1 MLAATWPIS
10 REEKRSASRSPARWP
25 TRRWSCCS
33 TSPRPRS
40 MKPPSWRLNL
50 PFKTSCVTRDS
61 PAYSLLMT
69 PLRQRVWP
77 SGHYCS
83 RPDASCALALLKR
96 CCMLKFVF
104 NNQLYLVLAQA
115 FVAALAALLVVL
127 LARKRGIH
135 LESETLIALLRGII
149 QIIAVG
155 SVLMLLLR
163 GPRWT
168 SGFLLAGM
176 IVAAGATSA
185 RRAKGMPDAFRV
197 SASSIAF
204 GAGSVIAL
212 MTWLGVIDTAI
223 TSLVPVGSMLIANA
237 MNTNGLAL
245 NRFRAD
251 VLAHVGEIETALA
264 LGAEAKNSVGPYV
277 QASFEAS
284 LIPAIDSLRSLG
296 IVWIPGLMAGMLLS
310 GARPVYAAIY
320 QFVVLAMIFAS
331 SGLTSLV
338 STLLMRTRVMSPAE
352 QLVLRPEN

>member
-1 MLAATWPIS
+1 
-10 REEKRSASRSPARWP
+10 
-25 TRRWSCCS
+25 
-33 TSPRPRS
+33 
-40 MKPPSWRLNL
+40 
-50 PFKTSCVTRDS
+50 
-61 PAYSLLMT
+61 
-69 PLRQRVWP
+69 
-77 SGHYCS
+77 
-83 RPDASCALALLKR
+83 
-96 CCMLKFVF
+96 MLKYFSS
-104 NNQLYLVLAQA
+104 NQLYLGLEQA
-115 FVAALAALLVVL
+115 LIAASAAMLVVL

-135 LESETLIALLRGII
+135 LERDALIAMLRGLV
-149 QIIAVG
+149 QIVAVG
-155 SVLMLLLR
+155 SILLLLLR

-168 SGFLLAGM
+168 SGFLLAAMM
-176 IVAAGATSA
+176 IAAGATSA

-197 SASSIAF
+197 SAWSIAF

-264 LGAEAKNSVGPYV
+264 LGAEATNSVSPYV

-284 LIPAIDSLRSLG
+284 LIPAIDSIRSLG

-320 QFVVLAMIFAS
+320 QFVVLAMIFAA

-338 STLLMRTRVMSPAE
+338 STLLIRNRIFTAAQ
-352 QLVLRPEN
+352 QLSLQPGR